1 MDPAPAVAAA
11 MTEEAVVARFG
22 TYLHAVRG
30 LSPHTVRA
38 YTGDVHHALGFARR
52 RAVAWDAVDL
62 PVLRAWLS
70 SMVTGRLARATI
82 ARRGAAVRA
91 FYAWAH
97 EEGLV
102 PTDPAVRLVTAR
114 AGTSLPT
121 ALAVPPAAR
130 LLDAAKDRAADGEPI
145 ALRDWAALELL
156 YATGVRVG
164 ELVGA
169 DVDDL
174 DMSSRLIR
182 VMGKGAKERL
192 VPYGVPAA
200 RALDVWLAR
209 GRPALATPTSGP
221 ALLLGRRGQR
231 ADQRQIRSA
240 VHEAAQ
246 AAGVDDLAPHGL
258 RHTAATHLLLGGSDL
273 RTVQEILGHATL
285 ATTQRYT
292 HVSADRLRLSYL
304 QAHPRA

>member
-11 MTEEAVVARFG
+11 MTEEAAVARFG